1 MVDQANP
8 HMFLLNS
15 SGIDG
20 MEWSEVTKW
29 RRSQRES
36 LLEQRIQAGHRQRSQ
51 WGQAIQTQLMDW
63 FVNQSLATVGFY
75 WPFKG
80 EFDARPLVE
89 SLIKQGHSAALPAVT
104 EPRTPLEFRCYKP
117 GEELVPGIWKIPV
130 PKRRDVVTPD
140 VLIVPLV
147 GFDEANYRLG
157 YGGGYYDR
165 TLAQLPAE
173 TITLGVGFSHARLS
187 TIHPQD
193 FDIPMTHIFT
203 EVSR

>member
-1 MVDQANP
+1 
-8 HMFLLNS
+8 
-15 SGIDG
+15 
-20 MEWSEVTKW
+20 MEWSDVTQW
-29 RRSQRES
+29 RRSQRER
-36 LLEQRIQAGHRQRSQ
+36 LLEERIQAGHKQRSQ
-51 WGQAIQTQLMDW
+51 WGQVMEAQLMDW
-63 FVNQSLATVGFY
+63 FVEQPPAIVGFY

-89 SLIKQGHSAALPAVT
+89 RLLEQGHSAALPVVT

-117 GEELVPGIWKIPV
+117 GDELVPGIWKIPV
-130 PKRRDVVTPD
+130 PKRCDVVKPT

-147 GFDEANYRLG
+147 GFDDANYRLG

-165 TLAQLPAE
+165 TLAQLPAD
-173 TITLGVGFSHARLS
+173 TVTLGVGFSAAHLS

-203 EVSR
+203 ELTAC